1 MVERVEAYPWVTVT
15 LDKKNNRGKV
25 IYNMMV
31 LKKEIADYKPY
42 QYKEED
48 EFIFD
53 AILTYLPSRIQY
65 HTLTMEKVKDFLIGE
80 DVIVEP
86 RNVLEELKK
95 FFD

>member
-15 LDKKNNRGKV
+15 LDKKNNRGTV
-25 IYNMMV
+25 GYNMMV

-53 AILTYLPSRIQY
+53 ALLTHLPSRIQY

-86 RNVLEELKK
+86 RNILEELKK

>member
-15 LDKKNNRGKV
+15 LDKKNNRGTV
-25 IYNMMV
+25 GYNMIV

-42 QYKEED
+42 QYKDGD

-86 RNVLEELKK
+86 RNILEELKK

>member
-15 LDKKNNRGKV
+15 LDKKNNRGTV
-25 IYNMMV
+25 GYNMIV

-42 QYKEED
+42 QCKD
-48 EFIFD
+48 GDRFIFD
-53 AILTYLPSRIQY
+53 AILTHIPSRIQY
-65 HTLTMEKVKDFLIGE
+65 HTLTLEEVKDFLIGE

-86 RNVLEELKK
+86 RNILEELKK

>member
-25 IYNMMV
+25 IYNMVV

-42 QYKEED
+42 QYKDGD

-53 AILTYLPSRIQY
+53 AILTHIPSRIQY

-86 RNVLEELKK
+86 RNILEELKK

>member
-15 LDKKNNRGKV
+15 LDKKNNRGTV
-25 IYNMMV
+25 GYNMIV

-53 AILTYLPSRIQY
+53 AILTHIPSRIQY
-65 HTLTMEKVKDFLIGE
+65 HTLTLEEVKDFLIGE

-86 RNVLEELKK
+86 RNILGELKK

>member
-86 RNVLEELKK
+86 RNVLEEIKK

>member
-53 AILTYLPSRIQY
+53 ALLTHLPSRIQY

-86 RNVLEELKK
+86 RNILEELKK

>member
-86 RNVLEELKK
+86 RNILEELKK

>member
-25 IYNMMV
+25 IYNMVV

-42 QYKEED
+42 QYRDGD

-86 RNVLEELKK
+86 RNTLEELKK